1 MAGAEYI
8 AMTRQARDSLIAIAV
23 LWVICAAVVGFRLLG
38 RVRGA
43 GIGPD
48 DVLSCVALVCP
59 CKIMILAMSL
69 EVALLTALVIL
80 LHDDRHECC
89 W

>member
-1 MAGAEYI
+1 MAQAEYI

-23 LWVICAAVVGFRLLG
+23 LWVICAAVVFFRLMG

-48 DVLSCVALVCP
+48 DVLSCVALVCLSS
-59 CKIMILAMSL
+59 ILVLTRSL
-69 EVALLTALVIL
+69 KA
-80 LHDDRHECC
+80 RC
-89 W
+89 

>member
-23 LWVICAAVVGFRLLG
+23 LWVICAAVVGYRLLG

-48 DVLSCVALVCP
+48 DVLSSVALVCP
-59 CKIMILAMSL
+59 CNIKPFMISSGIR
-69 EVALLTALVIL
+69 VADCSRYF
-80 LHDDRHECC
+80 HPRR
-89 W
+89 

>member
-1 MAGAEYI
+1 MAQAKYI
-8 AMTRQARDSLIAIAV
+8 PMTRQAQDSLIAIAV

-48 DVLSCVALVCP
+48 DVLSSVALVCP
-59 CKIMILAMSL
+59 REIAIFTQSSKY
-69 EVALLTALVIL
+69 VT
-80 LHDDRHECC
+80 DRFRYSPPRR
-89 W
+89 

>member
-1 MAGAEYI
+1 MAQAEYI

-23 LWVICAAVVGFRLLG
+23 LWVICAAVVFFRLMG

-48 DVLSCVALVCP
+48 DVLSCVALVRP
-59 CKIMILAMSL
+59 SSIPILTSSL
-69 EVALLTALVIL
+69 KV
-80 LHDDRHECC
+80 RC
-89 W
+89 